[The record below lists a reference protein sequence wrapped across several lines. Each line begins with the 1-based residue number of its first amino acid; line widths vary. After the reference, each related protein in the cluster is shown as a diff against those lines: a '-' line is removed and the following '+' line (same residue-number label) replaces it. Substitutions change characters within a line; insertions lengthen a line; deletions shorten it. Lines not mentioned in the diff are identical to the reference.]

1 MRAAR
6 AFYVTDTHPFLWY
19 LVGETR
25 RLGPAAREAFDQA
38 EAGRAVIVIPA
49 IVLAESLHVSEKGR
63 MKFKFERV
71 LEMIESA
78 LNYRI
83 YPLDLPVIRTASDL
97 KGVSEIHDRII
108 VATAKRLE
116 MELITDDEEIR
127 TSGKVRIVW

>member
-19 LVGETR
+19 LVGDTR
-25 RLGPAAREAFDQA
+25 RLGPSAREAFDQA
-38 EAGRAVIVIPA
+38 EAGRAVIIIPA

-83 YPLDLPVIRTASDL
+83 YPLDLAAIRRASDL
-97 KGVSEIHDRII
+97 KGIGEIHDGITF
-108 VATAKRLE
+108 ATAKHLRLG
-116 MELITDDEEIR
+116 LITDDQEVR
-127 TSGKVRIVW
+127 TSGQVEIVW

>member
-19 LVGETR
+19 LVGDTR
-25 RLGPAAREAFDQA
+25 RLGPAARVAFDQA
-38 EAGRAVIVIPA
+38 DAGRAVIIIPS

-83 YPLDLPVIRTASDL
+83 YPLDLPVIRRASDL

-108 VATAKRLE
+108 VATAKHIEL
-116 MELITDDEEIR
+116 ELISDDEEVR
-127 TSGKVRIVW
+127 TSGQVGIVW

>member
-1 MRAAR
+1 MRAAK

-19 LVGETR
+19 LVGDTR
-25 RLGPAAREAFDQA
+25 RLGPAARVAFDQA
-38 EAGRAVIVIPA
+38 EAGRAVIIIPA

-71 LEMIESA
+71 LDMIESA

-83 YPLDLPVIRTASDL
+83 YPLDLPVIRKASDL

-108 VATAKRLE
+108 VATAKHLE
-116 MELITDDEEIR
+116 LELITDDEEVR
-127 TSGKVRIVW
+127 TSGQVQIVW

>member
-19 LVGETR
+19 LVGDTR
-25 RLGPAAREAFDQA
+25 RLGPAARVAFDQA
-38 EAGRAVIVIPA
+38 EAGRAVIIIPS

-71 LEMIESA
+71 LDMIESA

-83 YPLDLPVIRTASDL
+83 YPLDLPVIRRASDL

-108 VATAKRLE
+108 VATAKHLE
-116 MELITDDEEIR
+116 LELITDDEEVR
-127 TSGKVRIVW
+127 TSGQVGIVW

>member
-83 YPLDLPVIRTASDL
+83 YPLDLPVIRKASDL

-108 VATAKRLE
+108 VATAKHLE
-116 MELITDDEEIR
+116 LELITDDKEVR
-127 TSGKVRIVW
+127 TSGQVKIVW

>member
-19 LVGETR
+19 LVGDTR
-25 RLGPAAREAFDQA
+25 RLGPAARVAFDQA
-38 EAGRAVIVIPA
+38 EAGRAVIIIPS
-49 IVLAESLHVSEKGR
+49 IVLAESLYVSEKGR

-78 LNYRI
+78 INYRI
-83 YPLDLPVIRTASDL
+83 YPLDLPVIRRASDL

-108 VATAKRLE
+108 VATAKHLE
-116 MELITDDEEIR
+116 LELITDDEEIR
-127 TSGKVRIVW
+127 TSGQVRIVW

>member
-19 LVGETR
+19 LVGDTR
-25 RLGPAAREAFDQA
+25 RLGPAARVAFDQA
-38 EAGRAVIVIPA
+38 EAGRAVIIIPS

-71 LEMIESA
+71 LETIESA

-83 YPLDLPVIRTASDL
+83 YPLDLPVIRRASDL

-108 VATAKRLE
+108 VATAKHIEL
-116 MELITDDEEIR
+116 ELITDDEEVR
-127 TSGKVRIVW
+127 TSGQVGIVW

>member
-19 LVGETR
+19 LVGDTR
-25 RLGPAAREAFDQA
+25 RLGPAARVAFDQA
-38 EAGRAVIVIPA
+38 EAGRAVIIIPSS
-49 IVLAESLHVSEKGR
+49 VLAESLHVSEKGR

-83 YPLDLPVIRTASDL
+83 YPLDLPVIRRASDL

-108 VATAKRLE
+108 VATAKHIEL
-116 MELITDDEEIR
+116 ELITDDEEVR
-127 TSGKVRIVW
+127 TSGQVGIVW

>member
-19 LVGETR
+19 LVGDTR
-25 RLGPAAREAFDQA
+25 RLGPAARVAFDQA
-38 EAGRAVIVIPA
+38 EAGRAVIIIPS

-71 LEMIESA
+71 LETIESA

-83 YPLDLPVIRTASDL
+83 YPLDLPVIRRASDL

-108 VATAKRLE
+108 VATAKHIEL
-116 MELITDDEEIR
+116 ELITDDEEVR
-127 TSGKVRIVW
+127 TSGQVGVVW

>member
-19 LVGETR
+19 LVGDTR
-25 RLGPAAREAFDQA
+25 RLGPAARVAFDQA
-38 EAGRAVIVIPA
+38 EAGRAVIIIPS

-83 YPLDLPVIRTASDL
+83 YPLDLPVIRRASDL

-108 VATAKRLE
+108 VATAKHIEL
-116 MELITDDEEIR
+116 ELITDDEEVR
-127 TSGKVRIVW
+127 TSGQVGVVW

>member
-19 LVGETR
+19 LVGDTR
-25 RLGPAAREAFDQA
+25 RLGPAARVAFDQA
-38 EAGRAVIVIPA
+38 EAGRAVIIIPS

-83 YPLDLPVIRTASDL
+83 YPLDLPVIRRASDL

-108 VATAKRLE
+108 VATAKHIEL
-116 MELITDDEEIR
+116 ELITDDEEVR
-127 TSGKVRIVW
+127 TSGQVGIVW

>member
-19 LVGETR
+19 LVGDTR
-25 RLGPAAREAFDQA
+25 RLGPAARVAFDQA
-38 EAGRAVIVIPA
+38 EAGRAVIIIPS

-83 YPLDLPVIRTASDL
+83 YPLDLPVIRKASDL

-108 VATAKRLE
+108 VATAKHLE
-116 MELITDDEEIR
+116 LELITDDKEVR
-127 TSGKVRIVW
+127 TSGQVKIVW